1 LEIERVKEQQRRRPA
16 DASNNKHQPRSRDES
31 RQRLLDTAER
41 LLADHG
47 LNGASLR
54 QIRTAAGEGNNSAIQ
69 YHFGDKAGLIR
80 EIINRRAQSFEPRRE
95 ELLSQALLQH
105 QPPDVASLLKVLVLP
120 LGEAVDAS
128 GRHVYAKF
136 IMQFLMHFQHQQ
148 GVELPAWPAQ
158 SALTRATTLLLESL
172 PHLSARALKDRV
184 SWVSMLFLAALI
196 ERDNSLEAGKPVEK
210 EKAFIKEVFAAMEAA
225 MLARP

>member
-1 LEIERVKEQQRRRPA
+1 VESQQRRRPA
-16 DASNNKHQPRSRDES
+16 AASDNKQPRSGDES

-47 LNGASLR
+47 LNGVSLR
-54 QIRTAAGEGNNSAIQ
+54 QIQTAAGEGNNSAIQ

-80 EIINRRAQSFEPRRE
+80 EVINRRAQSFEARRD
-95 ELLSQALLQH
+95 ELLSQALQSN
-105 QPPDVASLLKVLVLP
+105 QPPDIASLLKVLVLP
-120 LGEAVDAS
+120 LSEAVDAS

-148 GVELPAWPAQ
+148 GVEQPAWPPE
-158 SALTRATTLLLESL
+158 SAATRAVRLLLESL
-172 PHLSARALKDRV
+172 PHLSARALRDRV
-184 SWVSMLFLAALI
+184 NWVFMLFMAALI

-210 EKAFIKEVFAAMEAA
+210 EKTFIKEVFAAMEAA
-225 MLARP
+225 LLARL